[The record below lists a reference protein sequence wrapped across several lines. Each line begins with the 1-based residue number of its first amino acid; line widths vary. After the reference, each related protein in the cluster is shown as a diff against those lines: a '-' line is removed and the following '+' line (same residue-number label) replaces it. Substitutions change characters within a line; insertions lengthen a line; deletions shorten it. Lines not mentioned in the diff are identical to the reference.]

1 MSQSP
6 GGLKDVIAKF
16 MAVGGSDYKIFSK
29 KPMMDLLSAT
39 ACPMCAIK
47 SGGGVAIARYF
58 DINTAKSNLPNI
70 PIK

>member
-16 MAVGGSDYKIFSK
+16 MAVGGSDYNI
-29 KPMMDLLSAT
+29 KPKMNMMDLLSAT
-39 ACPMCAIK
+39 ACPMCSIK

-58 DINTAKSNLPNI
+58 DINAAKANLPNM
-70 PIK
+70 PTK